1 MAASTRSRRKTHV
14 SSSKRGTGDYE
25 VGRGKPP
32 KHSQY
37 PKGVSGNP
45 NGRPPGRLRPDPTLS
60 EILDERVVGTGP
72 DGRRRSMTKREIVLR
87 KLVKKASDGDH
98 RSIIAVNEYD
108 RRRDMG
114 EENPDAFEFDPELRV
129 SLLEEYDQEV
139 MQRGAKNKK
148 PKRKTS

>member
-1 MAASTRSRRKTHV
+1 MAGAKRTPRTAGGSGSTQRSDGNK
-14 SSSKRGTGDYE
+14 

-32 KHSQY
+32 EHSQFK
-37 PKGVSGNP
+37 KGVSGNP
-45 NGRPPGRLRPDPTLS
+45 NGRPPGRRKPDPTLS

-87 KLVKKASDGDH
+87 RLVKKASDGDH

-114 EENPDAFEFDPELRV
+114 EENPDAFEFDPELRR

-139 MQRGAKNKK
+139 LQRGAKKQK
-148 PKRKTS
+148 SKRKTS